1 MDESGVVPYILPHN
15 TTKIAFIRARLYS
28 QSVNEL
34 DEVWANMLAQAAENA
49 RAELRHDVADYLDL
63 KHSNDLVRS
72 AAVGWLFDT
81 LVEFASRLGRENHP
95 VSIERI
101 EPYSFQHHGANIVGS
116 SVSFRYGVRCL
127 TVEAGWT
134 RTPADGF
141 IRGGGLAIARLRH
154 FGMPR
159 VNGELTLLRSADTPV
174 WRSSLGVDADSGHLM
189 QHLSLLIDDR

>member
-1 MDESGVVPYILPHN
+1 MKAAWLPYILPHN

-101 EPYSFQHHGANIVGS
+101 EPYSFKHHGANIVGS
-116 SVSFRYGVRCL
+116 SVCFRYGVRCL

-159 VNGELTLLRSADTPV
+159 ANGELTLLRSADTLV
-174 WRSSLGVDADSGHLM
+174 WRSSLGVDADSAHLL